1 MQFAQ
6 AEGQGIPT
14 IFRPMREEGCPDPSF
29 VIEPERITRVLP
41 AHPRHAMLRDVQAIE
56 NKVII
61 GRFDEALGQVM
72 ALLKLDPSNFRALE
86 LLCQLSAATKDVRGL
101 LGILDA
107 HFDQIQNTSAS
118 TLLTISET
126 LLSLRD
132 DVETRLVASRLNV
145 IASGRNLEAN
155 ELRRAV
161 VNLRKLREDDKA
173 LDLIEEMFRRDGS
186 LRRSAPLLQL
196 EGKARIDLAKSA
208 LIRRGTEIHLARR
221 RHARGICSVN
231 TFLMQR
237 GV

>member
-29 VIEPERITRVLP
+29 AIEPERITRVLP

-56 NKVII
+56 NTVII

-86 LLCQLSAATKDVRGL
+86 LLCQLSAATKDVTEL

-173 LDLIEEMFRRDGS
+173 LDLIEEMFR
-186 LRRSAPLLQL
+186 
-196 EGKARIDLAKSA
+196 
-208 LIRRGTEIHLARR
+208 
-221 RHARGICSVN
+221 
-231 TFLMQR
+231 
-237 GV
+237 